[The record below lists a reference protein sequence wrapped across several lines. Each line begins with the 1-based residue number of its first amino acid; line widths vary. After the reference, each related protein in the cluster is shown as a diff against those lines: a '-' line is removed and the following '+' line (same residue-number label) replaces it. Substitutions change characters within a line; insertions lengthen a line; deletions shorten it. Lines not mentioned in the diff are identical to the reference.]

1 MGQIIYRFFPLVLLV
16 GIILSFCLPLDI
28 TVHARGYLEVKNRN
42 VIIEH
47 ANGGRI
53 EKLYVREGDKVQKGQ
68 LLAVIDNSYVT
79 EDYNKN
85 QVSLQSLRMKEL
97 RLLAEINQAPF
108 ILPENGDM
116 ELFNQ
121 ELAVFTNRQTS
132 LQKSLQISKTAEAQK
147 VSELAQLETQLS
159 GLQKEKNI
167 AQKQVDIV
175 KSLVS
180 SGAVSSSNFL
190 SAQNDLQKI
199 ENTLR
204 NVDAQQ
210 KTLRI
215 EIEQAKLNIS
225 KIHDDFKTKSQEE
238 LLQVQDNINEALA
251 RENTI
256 TTRKNQDQIFS
267 PVNGSIQSLAK
278 TNPGSVI
285 ASGGEILT
293 ILPDDVP
300 VVVVVKVKPED
311 RDKLWDGMKSRIKVN
326 SFGNSQNETLFGE
339 VEVISSDSIED
350 REGRYYKVQIAVSNP
365 TEEDKLYPGM
375 SVDAY
380 LNVGQRSV
388 FQYLF
393 KPLVNGFST
402 ALSEP

>member
-1 MGQIIYRFFPLVLLV
+1 MGQVTYRFFPLILMV
-16 GIILSFCLPLDI
+16 GVILSFCLSLDI

-42 VIIEH
+42 VVIEH

-53 EKLYVREGDKVQKGQ
+53 EELYVREGDKVRKGQ

-97 RLLAEINQAPF
+97 RLIAEINQAPF
-108 ILPENGDM
+108 VLPENGDT

-121 ELAVFTNRQTS
+121 ELAVFKNHQAS

-147 VSELAQLETQLS
+147 VSELAQLATQLS

-167 AQKQVDIV
+167 ARKQVDIV

-180 SGAVSSSNFL
+180 SGAVSSSNYL

-199 ENTLR
+199 ENTLM
-204 NVDAQQ
+204 NVEAQQ
-210 KTLRI
+210 KTLCI

-225 KIHDDFKTKSQEE
+225 KINDDFKTKSQEE
-238 LLQVQDNINEALA
+238 LLQVQDNINEAFA

-267 PVNGSIQSLAK
+267 PVNGSVQSLTK
-278 TNPGSVI
+278 TNSGSVI

-326 SFGNSQNETLFGE
+326 SFGNSQNETLYGE

-365 TEEDKLYPGM
+365 TEGDNLYPGM

>member
-350 REGRYYKVQIAVSNP
+350 REGRYYKVQIAVSN
-365 TEEDKLYPGM
+365 EAEGDKLYPGM

>member
-1 MGQIIYRFFPLVLLV
+1 MGQIIYRFFPLILLV

-108 ILPENGDM
+108 ILPENGDV

-167 AQKQVDIV
+167 ARKQVDIV

-180 SGAVSSSNFL
+180 SGAVSSSNYL

-204 NVDAQQ
+204 NVEAQQ

-225 KIHDDFKTKSQEE
+225 KINDDFKTKSQEE

-365 TEEDKLYPGM
+365 TEGDKLYPGM

>member
-1 MGQIIYRFFPLVLLV
+1 MGQIIYRFFPLILLV

-108 ILPENGDM
+108 ILPENGDV

-159 GLQKEKNI
+159 GLKKEKNI
-167 AQKQVDIV
+167 AKKQVDIV

-180 SGAVSSSNFL
+180 SGAVSSSNYL

-199 ENTLR
+199 ENTLQ
-204 NVDAQQ
+204 NVEAQQ

-225 KIHDDFKTKSQEE
+225 KINDDFKTKSQEE

-350 REGRYYKVQIAVSNP
+350 REGRYYKVQIAVSN
-365 TEEDKLYPGM
+365 TREGDKLYPGM

-393 KPLVNGFST
+393 KPLVNGFSN

>member
-1 MGQIIYRFFPLVLLV
+1 MGQIIYRFFPLILMV
-16 GIILSFCLPLDI
+16 GLILSFCLPLDV

-42 VIIEH
+42 VVIEH

-53 EKLYVREGDKVQKGQ
+53 EKLYVREGDKVKKGQ

-85 QVSLQSLRMKEL
+85 QVSLQSLHMKEL
-97 RLLAEINQAPF
+97 RLLAEINQTSF
-108 ILPENGDM
+108 ILPENGDT

-121 ELAVFTNRQTS
+121 ELAVFTNRQAS

-147 VSELAQLETQLS
+147 MSEFAQLEIQLS
-159 GLQKEKNI
+159 GLQKEKSI
-167 AQKQVDIV
+167 ARKQVDIV

-180 SGAVSSSNFL
+180 SGAVSSSNYL

-204 NVDAQQ
+204 NVEAQQ
-210 KTLRI
+210 QTLRI

-225 KIHDDFKTKSQEE
+225 KINDDFKMKSQEE

-278 TNPGSVI
+278 TNSGSVI

-311 RDKLWDGMKSRIKVN
+311 RDKLWNGMKSRIKVN

-339 VEVISSDSIED
+339 VEVISSDFIED
-350 REGRYYKVQIAVSNP
+350 REGRYYKVQIAVSNAG
-365 TEEDKLYPGM
+365 EGDNLYPGM

>member
-1 MGQIIYRFFPLVLLV
+1 MGQIIYRFFPLILMV
-16 GIILSFCLPLDI
+16 GLILSFCLPLDV

-42 VIIEH
+42 VVIEH

-53 EKLYVREGDKVQKGQ
+53 EKLYVREGDKVKKGQ

-85 QVSLQSLRMKEL
+85 QVSLQSLHMKEL
-97 RLLAEINQAPF
+97 RLLAEINQTSF
-108 ILPENGDM
+108 ILPENGDT

-121 ELAVFTNRQTS
+121 ELAVFTNRQAS

-147 VSELAQLETQLS
+147 MSEFAQLEIQLS
-159 GLQKEKNI
+159 GLQKEKSI
-167 AQKQVDIV
+167 ARKQVDIV

-180 SGAVSSSNFL
+180 SGAVSSSNYL

-204 NVDAQQ
+204 NVEAQQ
-210 KTLRI
+210 QTLRI

-225 KIHDDFKTKSQEE
+225 KINDDFKMKSQEE

-278 TNPGSVI
+278 TNSGSVI

-311 RDKLWDGMKSRIKVN
+311 RDKLWNGMKSRIKVN

-350 REGRYYKVQIAVSNP
+350 REGRYYKVQIAVSNAG
-365 TEEDKLYPGM
+365 EGDNLYPGM

>member
-1 MGQIIYRFFPLVLLV
+1 MGQIIYRFFPLILLV

-42 VIIEH
+42 IIIEH

-108 ILPENGDM
+108 ILPEKGDI

-167 AQKQVDIV
+167 AKKQVDIV

-180 SGAVSSSNFL
+180 SGAVSSSNYL

-350 REGRYYKVQIAVSNP
+350 REGRYYKVQIAVSNE
-365 TEEDKLYPGM
+365 TEGDKLYPGM

>member
-1 MGQIIYRFFPLVLLV
+1 MGKIIYRFSPLILIV
-16 GIILSFCLPLDI
+16 GLILSFCLPLDI

-42 VIIEH
+42 VVIEH

-97 RLLAEINQAPF
+97 RLLAEINQTPF
-108 ILPENGDM
+108 ILPENGDT

-121 ELAVFTNRQTS
+121 ELAVFTNRQAS

-147 VSELAQLETQLS
+147 VSELAQLETQFS

-167 AQKQVDIV
+167 ARKQVDIV

-180 SGAVSSSNFL
+180 SGAVSSSNYL

-204 NVDAQQ
+204 NVEAQQ

-225 KIHDDFKTKSQEE
+225 KINDDFKTKSQEE

-267 PVNGSIQSLAK
+267 PVKGSIQSLTK
-278 TNPGSVI
+278 TNSGSVI

-311 RDKLWDGMKSRIKVN
+311 RDKLWNGMKSRIKVN

-365 TEEDKLYPGM
+365 TEGDNLYPGM

>member
-180 SGAVSSSNFL
+180 SGAVSSSNYL

-225 KIHDDFKTKSQEE
+225 KINDDFKTKSQEE

-350 REGRYYKVQIAVSNP
+350 REGRYYKVQIAVSNEA
-365 TEEDKLYPGM
+365 EEDKLYPGM

>member
-225 KIHDDFKTKSQEE
+225 KIHDDFKTKSQEQ

>member
-1 MGQIIYRFFPLVLLV
+1 MGQIIYRFFPLILLV

-108 ILPENGDM
+108 ILPENGDV

-159 GLQKEKNI
+159 GLKKEKNI
-167 AQKQVDIV
+167 AKKQVDIV

-180 SGAVSSSNFL
+180 SGAVSSSNYL

-199 ENTLR
+199 ENTLQ
-204 NVDAQQ
+204 NVEAQQ

-225 KIHDDFKTKSQEE
+225 KINDDFKTKSQEE

-350 REGRYYKVQIAVSNP
+350 REGRYYKVQIAVSN
-365 TEEDKLYPGM
+365 TREGVKLYPGM

-393 KPLVNGFST
+393 KPLVNGFSN